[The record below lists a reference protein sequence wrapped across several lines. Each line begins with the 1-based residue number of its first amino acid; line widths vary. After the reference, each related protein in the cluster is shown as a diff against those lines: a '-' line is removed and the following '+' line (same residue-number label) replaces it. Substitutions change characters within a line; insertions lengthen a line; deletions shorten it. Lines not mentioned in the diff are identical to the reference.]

1 MSFESLNKK
10 ARYSMII
17 GDIIVL
23 AISILIT
30 SSLKIYIFKFDL
42 PDILKSIINV
52 IYYLINGIFAINII
66 YEPTIAF
73 KRHKYK
79 ISENSIETITGI
91 YAIKHTIIPIRRLQ
105 QIDINEGM
113 INRPFGLVDI
123 NLVTAGET
131 SKIEFI
137 EKEKAE
143 LIVSMLT
150 EKINEFAKIQ
160 LENTENYEP
169 IIEGIEENG
178 K

>member
-1 MSFESLNKK
+1 MFQELNKK

-17 GDIIVL
+17 GDVLVL
-23 AISILIT
+23 AISMGIT
-30 SSLKIYIFKFDL
+30 TIGR
-42 PDILKSIINV
+42 
-52 IYYLINGIFAINII
+52 YYLFTIYFPEALKTVVNTIYFLLNGIFALNII

-105 QIDINEGM
+105 QIDIKEGM
-113 INRPFGLVDI
+113 INRIFGLVDI
-123 NLVTAGET
+123 NLVTAGES

-143 LIVSMLT
+143 LIVTMLT
-150 EKINEFAKIQ
+150 EKINEFAKKQ
-160 LENTENYEP
+160 VDNTEDYNA
-169 IIEGIEENG
+169 IIETIEEEDG

>member
-1 MSFESLNKK
+1 MFEKLNKK

-17 GDIIVL
+17 GDVLVL
-23 AISILIT
+23 AISLVIT
-30 SSLKIYIFKFDL
+30 SSLKSFILGLDL
-42 PDILKSIINV
+42 PNAVKTSINIF
-52 IYYLINGIFAINII
+52 YYLINGIFALNII

-79 ISENSIETITGI
+79 ISDQSIETITGI

-113 INRPFGLVDI
+113 INRMFGLVDI
-123 NLVTAGET
+123 NLITAGES

-143 LIVSMLT
+143 LIISILT
-150 EKINEFAKIQ
+150 EKINEYAKNQ
-160 LENTENYEP
+160 SEKTEKYTP
-169 IIEGIEENG
+169 VIEEIEEENG